1 MRTMQEVIKYSLF
14 LNERKAVKYYS
25 FIACRKVLCVSC
37 WNGSKTCVIE
47 ASQCKSI
54 LGEVVGDPLLVPT
67 TVVGNAAMPVVVEQ
81 PTAAPLAAN
90 VGSPERVV
98 EEERQRDAEEKKVA
112 EEEKMSLA
120 EEKQQKSEEAEEKKE
135 EVEQKRQELEEGKEQ
150 VGDHQTELE
159 KSEIFR
165 GRYY

>member
-14 LNERKAVKYYS
+14 LNERKAVKYYL

-54 LGEVVGDPLLVPT
+54 LGEVVGGPLLVPT
-67 TVVGNAAMPVVVEQ
+67 TVPVDAAMPVVVEQ

-90 VGSPERVV
+90 VGSPERVA

-112 EEEKMSLA
+112 EEEKMRLA

-150 VGDHQTELE
+150 VDDHQTELE

>member
-1 MRTMQEVIKYSLF
+1 M
-14 LNERKAVKYYS
+14 
-25 FIACRKVLCVSC
+25 
-37 WNGSKTCVIE
+37 NGMPSNICATLLVGKFFAFHAGTGVIE
-47 ASQCKSI
+47 ASQCKKI
-54 LGEVVGDPLLVPT
+54 LGEVVGGPLLLVPT
-67 TVVGNAAMPVVVEQ
+67 TVIGNAAMPVVVEQ
-81 PTAAPLAAN
+81 PTAATLAAN
-90 VGSPERVV
+90 VGSPERVEEEEKQRKFEKIAV
-98 EEERQRDAEEKKVA
+98 EERQRDAEEKKVA